1 VADRPAFSPVVV
13 SGYQVVGVDYRKPK
27 LMLIALGDHQP
38 ALQSADVWIA
48 ANATLIGRVTLAE
61 ASSVWFG
68 AVLRADNEPITIGA
82 RTNIQDLAVLH
93 TDPGCPLSIGSDC
106 TVGHQAMLHGCTVGE
121 GSMIGIGAI
130 VLNGA
135 KIGRHCLIG
144 AGALIP
150 EGVEVPDR
158 SLVVG
163 LPGKV
168 KRELTEEEISRLLE
182 NAAQYARRAREYR
195 LTAKVIPE

>member
-1 VADRPAFSPVVV
+1 
-13 SGYQVVGVDYRKPK
+13 
-27 LMLIALGDHQP
+27 M
-38 ALQSADVWIA
+38 
-48 ANATLIGRVTLAE
+48 LIGRVTLAE

-68 AVLRADNEPITIGA
+68 AVLRADNEPITIGT

-93 TDPGCPLSIGSDC
+93 TDPGCPLMIGSDC
-106 TVGHQAMLHGCTVGE
+106 TIGHQAMLHGCTVGE

-144 AGALIP
+144 AGALVP
-150 EGVEVPDR
+150 EGVEIPDR

-182 NAAQYARRAREYR
+182 NATQYARRAQEYR
-195 LTAKVIPE
+195 LNTKVIPG

>member
-1 VADRPAFSPVVV
+1 MIVSFGGKTPQDRGAAFVAPNATV
-13 SGYQVVGVDYRKPK
+13 
-27 LMLIALGDHQP
+27 LGDVI
-38 ALQSADVWIA
+38 L
-48 ANATLIGRVTLAE
+48 E
-61 ASSVWFG
+61 AGSSVWYG
-68 AVLRADNEPITIGA
+68 AVLRADNEPITIGT

-93 TDPGCPLSIGSDC
+93 TDPGCPLTIGADC
-106 TVGHQAMLHGCTVGE
+106 TIGHQAMLHGCTVGE

-144 AGALIP
+144 AGALVP
-150 EGVEVPDR
+150 EGAEIPDR

-168 KRELTEEEISRLLE
+168 KRELTEEEILRLLE
-182 NAAQYARRAREYR
+182 NAAQYARRAQEYR
-195 LTAKVIPE
+195 LTAKVIPG